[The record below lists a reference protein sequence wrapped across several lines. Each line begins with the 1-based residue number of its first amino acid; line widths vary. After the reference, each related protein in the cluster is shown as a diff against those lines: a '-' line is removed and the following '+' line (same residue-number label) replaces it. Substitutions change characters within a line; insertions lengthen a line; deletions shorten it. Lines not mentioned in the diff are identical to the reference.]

1 MLCRERVSFY
11 RYFEAS
17 LDKYTCSVGECGKRD
32 RFEACEL
39 QLGVGVG
46 VGFQVGVGVWVG
58 VGVANFQSTLQY

>member
-1 MLCRERVSFY
+1 M
-11 RYFEAS
+11 
-17 LDKYTCSVGECGKRD
+17 DTCSVGECGKKG